1 MEKEQK
7 KEEIYRLQLLYLFQ
21 QAQNQVQHENQ
32 NPNAD
37 FQHDGHPD
45 DKIQKKSSF
54 FFEMSSPEAE
64 RKLPGLQD
72 FYRKN
77 FPDKACKSRQFSN
90 SQQMFVKG
98 GFARFYAQV
107 WSKYAP

>member
-90 SQQMFVKG
+90 L
-98 GFARFYAQV
+98 V
-107 WSKYAP
+107 WMKQANDDTNMQSYKKAIKSN